1 MGTRSY
7 GFHPEMGNHGDFHS
21 LAHEWGIMR
30 KNKRCYRVSTPP
42 WHKVSLELKATKIR
56 QMQEELFAPRPAGW
70 RESSSYKDGPSPV
83 PNQKENHPHHQ
94 RQGWHGGKSATEQTR
109 HKKPDWPSASA
120 VSLPHL
126 TSPRSPNLLFAFFS
140 SYCSTTYCPLLKR
153 YLSFWVF
160 FSFSFFSVEP
170 LYLENFKY

>member
-56 QMQEELFAPRPAGW
+56 QMQEELFAPRPAG
-70 RESSSYKDGPSPV
+70 
-83 PNQKENHPHHQ
+83 
-94 RQGWHGGKSATEQTR
+94 
-109 HKKPDWPSASA
+109 
-120 VSLPHL
+120 
-126 TSPRSPNLLFAFFS
+126 
-140 SYCSTTYCPLLKR
+140 
-153 YLSFWVF
+153 
-160 FSFSFFSVEP
+160 
-170 LYLENFKY
+170 